1 MTDINHV
8 EIYRQRYETFR
19 HLDKLHWQML
29 HISIAAGAAAAALT
43 TSSFISSIWWPIFG
57 LGVMWSI
64 FGLIMRQIRSGILTN
79 NLHLKNAAE
88 LIGDTGIP
96 DNKRGIKS
104 VSTFVSGFIFW
115 VGLGASFLSTF
126 NLLKIYL

>member
-19 HLDKLHWQML
+19 YLDNLHWQML

-43 TSSFISSIWWPIFG
+43 TSSFINSIWWPILG
-57 LGVMWSI
+57 LGVMWLI
-64 FGLIMRQIRSGILTN
+64 FGLIMRQVRSGILAN
-79 NLHLKNAAE
+79 NFHLKNAAE
-88 LIGDTGIP
+88 FIGDTGIP
-96 DNKRGIKS
+96 DNKRGMKS
-104 VSTFVSGFIFW
+104 VSTIVSSFIFW
-115 VGLGASFLSTF
+115 TGLVASFLSTF